1 VDLPNEEERKQIFS
15 IHMKKNRCEVD
26 RFDLV
31 FLAKATN
38 GWNGAEIEQAVVSAV
53 VDAYAETRQ
62 LNEDDLYRMISA
74 SVPLAVTMEEQI
86 KAIRSWAH
94 ERAVNASRN

>member
-1 VDLPNEEERKQIFS
+1 
-15 IHMKKNRCEVD
+15 MKRNKCDVE

-53 VDAYAETRQ
+53 VDAYAESRQ
-62 LNEDDLYRMISA
+62 LNEDDLYKMISA
-74 SVPLAVTMEEQI
+74 TVPLSVTMEEQI
-86 KAIRSWAH
+86 KQIRSWAH
-94 ERAVNASRN
+94 ERALNASRN